1 MDRLNECFQTFMR
14 EDGFLMKII
23 EEEEAYKYLGRLSIA
38 PDRLIDFSLL
48 IPKSPDTEVVQ
59 IVFDKLGIQDQNH
72 SREEWLEFIN
82 QMNLEYGI
90 HYYFCLK
97 EDGSIF
103 ARYVLPIRPSNVS
116 LIYDLIRVGS
126 GVIRR
131 FIDEMEERF
140 LVNQE

>member
-1 MDRLNECFQTFMR
+1 M
-14 EDGFLMKII
+14 
-23 EEEEAYKYLGRLSIA
+23 
-38 PDRLIDFSLL
+38 PSL
-48 IPKSPDTEVVQ
+48 
-59 IVFDKLGIQDQNH
+59 
-72 SREEWLEFIN
+72 
-82 QMNLEYGI
+82 
-90 HYYFCLK
+90 
-97 EDGSIF
+97 IF

>member
-59 IVFDKLGIQDQNH
+59 IVFDKIGIQDQNH

-82 QMNLEYGI
+82 QMNLEHGI

-103 ARYVLPIRPSNVS
+103 ARYV
-116 LIYDLIRVGS
+116 
-126 GVIRR
+126 
-131 FIDEMEERF
+131 
-140 LVNQE
+140 